1 MKRYLAVLL
10 AMVII
15 FGYASLA
22 NASEDAAA
30 EEKAPLM
37 TYEEY
42 AAAQID
48 EEVTVSVY
56 VQATQSWWDNKIT
69 VYGADP
75 DGAYFIYNMACEEAD
90 AARLVPG
97 TKIIVNGF
105 KSEWSGEIE
114 IADATFEFADS
125 YIAPAKDITEF
136 LGKDELA
143 DYMNQFVTF
152 TGLTIEASTDADG
165 NEAPFLYNWDGSGT
179 QGDDLYFNASINDVV
194 FTFTVESYLCG
205 AEKEV
210 YKAVEALNTGDVV
223 DMEGFLYWYNGANPH
238 ITSVTVR

>member
-1 MKRYLAVLL
+1 MKKYLAVVL
-10 AMVII
+10 AAVMV
-15 FGYASLA
+15 FGFASFA
-22 NASEDAAA
+22 NAQEPVE

-42 AAAQID
+42 TAAQID
-48 EEVTVSVY
+48 DEVTVAVY
-56 VQATQSWWDNKIT
+56 VQATQSWWDGKIS
-69 VYGADP
+69 VYGADQ

-97 TKIIVNGF
+97 TKIIVNGY
-105 KSEWSGEIE
+105 KAEWSGEIE

-125 YIAPAKDITEF
+125 FIAPAKDVTEF
-136 LGKDELA
+136 FGKDELA
-143 DYMNQFVTF
+143 DFMNQFVSF
-152 TGLTIEASTDADG
+152 TGLTVENSADADG

-179 QGDDLYFNASINDVV
+179 QGDDLYFNVSLNGET

-205 AEKEV
+205 PDTDV
-210 YKAVEALNTGDVV
+210 YKAVEALNAGDVV

-238 ITSVTVR
+238 ITKVTVK